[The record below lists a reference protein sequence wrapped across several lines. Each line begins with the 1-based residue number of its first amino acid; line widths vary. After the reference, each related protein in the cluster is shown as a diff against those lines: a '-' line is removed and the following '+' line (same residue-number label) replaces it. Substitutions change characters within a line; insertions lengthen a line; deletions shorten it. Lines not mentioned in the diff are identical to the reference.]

1 MIVIRLLLLAL
12 VSLGISS
19 CASDSYDGNDRY
31 DKYDRYH
38 AKKPG
43 TFSPVPVY
51 SVNDKGEVKR
61 DRRMEQVSSRGC
73 ADNSTN
79 CDRPFGW

>member
-1 MIVIRLLLLAL
+1 MITIRLLLLAL
-12 VSLGISS
+12 VSFGILS
-19 CASDSYDGNDRY
+19 CASYSYDGNDGY
-31 DKYDRYH
+31 DGYH
-38 AKKPG
+38 AKKPS
-43 TFSPVPVY
+43 TFSPTPVY

-61 DRRMEQVSSRGC
+61 DRRMEQVSGRGC

>member
-19 CASDSYDGNDRY
+19 CASDSYDGNDR
-31 DKYDRYH
+31 YDRYH